1 MQKDSMIT
9 IKGRLVVSLMKS
21 SKKWILEVTLIK
33 SLCRQE
39 NLLNLVQG
47 NLKFLKFL
55 LKNLQAIALEATL
68 LQIKV

>member
-39 NLLNLVQG
+39 NLLNLVQD

>member
-39 NLLNLVQG
+39 NLLSLVQD

-55 LKNLQAIALEATL
+55 LKNLQAIALESTL

>member
-39 NLLNLVQG
+39 NLLSLVQD